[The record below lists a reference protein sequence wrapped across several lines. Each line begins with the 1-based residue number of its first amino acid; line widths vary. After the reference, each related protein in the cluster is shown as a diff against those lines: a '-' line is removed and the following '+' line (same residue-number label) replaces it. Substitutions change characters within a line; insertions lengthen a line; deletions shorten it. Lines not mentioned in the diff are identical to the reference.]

1 MHFQQKRCLISILLI
16 LSTKVL
22 FHFFIYTITRA
33 ISPDL
38 SLSQT
43 VCILFS
49 INFQKHNPNPNP
61 NPISPVPSKLLSAQR
76 QQQKYYKN
84 LWKMFKVNNKN
95 TGTTSLILISFWPF
109 SNVSFVKFEQV
120 SICWLACWT
129 QFNTWHIFK
138 YQLLITIFYNE
149 RTLNATSKGIS

>member
-84 LWKMFKVNNKN
+84 
-95 TGTTSLILISFWPF
+95 S
-109 SNVSFVKFEQV
+109 
-120 SICWLACWT
+120 
-129 QFNTWHIFK
+129 
-138 YQLLITIFYNE
+138 
-149 RTLNATSKGIS
+149 

>member
-1 MHFQQKRCLISILLI
+1 MHFQQKRLISILLI
-16 LSTKVL
+16 LSTKVS
-22 FHFFIYTITRA
+22 FHFFIYTIIRA

-38 SLSQT
+38 SLSQI

-49 INFQKHNPNPNP
+49 INFQKHDNSYLANFYLLNV
-61 NPISPVPSKLLSAQR
+61 NNRNTTKIREKCSK
-76 QQQKYYKN
+76 
-84 LWKMFKVNNKN
+84 FNNKN
-95 TGTTSLILISFWPF
+95 TRTTSLMLISFWSF

-138 YQLLITIFYNE
+138 YQLLIPIFYNE
-149 RTLNATSKGIS
+149 WTLNATSKGIS